1 MVSKRE
7 TGQKKSA
14 GKVAYMSVADLG
26 VADLGVDEFLRKN
39 ASPVGFAIAVR
50 ALQQNWR
57 QGTVSCKGRS
67 DMISRTTRKPWKQK
81 GTGRARAGSPRSPL
95 WRGGG
100 VIFGPQPRVRTLSI
114 PKKMRQNLFNALLFD
129 FLNEN
134 RIVSLDWRVEGDTPK
149 TAPVYKA
156 LREAGLIGKKI
167 VLFVP
172 VGDAL
177 TSASFANIPDV
188 KVLSFDQPNVFD
200 LAGSDV
206 WVFLKKDFEPFKEM
220 VQPWI

>member
-7 TGQKKSA
+7 TGLKKSA
-14 GKVAYMSVADLG
+14 GKVAYMSVT
-26 VADLGVDEFLRKN
+26 DLGVDEFLRKN
-39 ASPVGFAIAVR
+39 ASPIGFAIAVR

-57 QGTVSCKGRS
+57 QGTVSCKGRG
-67 DMISRTTRKPWKQK
+67 DMVSRSTRKPWKQK
-81 GTGRARAGSPRSPL
+81 GTGRARAGSARSPL

-114 PKKMRQNLFNALLFD
+114 PKKMRRNLFNALLFD
-129 FLNEN
+129 FLKDKS
-134 RIVSLDWRVEGDTPK
+134 IVSLDWRVEGDTPK
-149 TAPVYKA
+149 TAPAYNAIK
-156 LREAGLIGKKI
+156 ETGLIGKKM

-172 VGDAL
+172 SNDVVS
-177 TSASFANIPDV
+177 SASFANIPGV

-200 LAGSDV
+200 LADSDF
-206 WVFLKKDFEPFKEM
+206 WVFLKKDFEHFKEM